1 MSICLS
7 RLFAQGHLSISPQ
20 LTRSIDASW
29 QKYQEIFEIF
39 EEHMQEKYEKY
50 FENIENIF
58 KKYLDNFENI
68 FRKYFR
74 KQLPVTT
81 FCFPQLFPANPLSPW
96 KYANFSQKISQ
107 QGLPPNLFLRY
118 NNREIFTT
126 SFLQHKVKSS
136 VR

>member
-81 FCFPQLFPANPLSPW
+81 FCFPQLFPPNPL
-96 KYANFSQKISQ
+96 
-107 QGLPPNLFLRY
+107 LPAAVGGNMQIFLRKSLS
-118 NNREIFTT
+118 RV
-126 SFLQHKVKSS
+126 SQPFLKM
-136 VR
+136 